1 MKTGLLFFQSIA
13 SSALRSGGRPSSY
26 TVGRQIISE
35 RRGNN
40 INGATYLIATAAG
53 IGGVLCASSSSG
65 TCSSYKSTAM
75 CSSKDNDSTSPNGNR
90 KSIDEPDNTPQHNP
104 LLPFPEGCVRH
115 DTYNGITLDLTTLL
129 SQETESTINTEFGD
143 MLGKALGI
151 WKEEKRKGI
160 WLKIPTSHSHL
171 ISPATKHGFDFQH
184 AEPGYC
190 VLTKWLP
197 QGSVSRLPNGPTH
210 QVIKCFNMMKVKNYI
225 DVIILSLNF
234 PLFFFIHPHLFTG
247 WYWSISNTSYYRENA
262 SCSRKDWPRCKTK
275 GKSSCSFSS
284 LLLAFGG

>member
-13 SSALRSGGRPSSY
+13 SSALRSGRQSSSY
-26 TVGRQIISE
+26 AVGRQIVGE
-35 RRGNN
+35 RRVNN
-40 INGATYLIATAAG
+40 INGAACLIAAAAG
-53 IGGVLCASSSSG
+53 IGGVVGAPSSG
-65 TCSSYKSTAM
+65 TCSYKSTAM
-75 CSSKDNDSTSPNGNR
+75 CSSKDVESTSATTASAGAIRGR

-104 LLPFPEGCVRH
+104 LLPFPEDSLRH
-115 DTYNGITLDLTTLL
+115 DTYNGITLDLTTIT
-129 SQETESTINTEFGD
+129 QETESKIHTDFGD
-143 MLGKALGI
+143 MLGKALDI

-210 QVIKCFNMMKVKNYI
+210 QVQCFNMIKAKKCT
-225 DVIILSLNF
+225 DVLILSQL
-234 PLFFFIHPHLFTG
+234 PALFSFI
-247 WYWSISNTSYYRENA
+247 S
-262 SCSRKDWPRCKTK
+262 
-275 GKSSCSFSS
+275 
-284 LLLAFGG
+284 

>member
-1 MKTGLLFFQSIA
+1 MKTGFLFFQSIA

-104 LLPFPEGCVRH
+104 QLPFSESSLRH
-115 DTYNGITLDLTTLL
+115 DTYNGITIDLTTIL
-129 SQETESTINTEFGD
+129 SQETESKINTEFED

-184 AEPGYC
+184 AEPGFC

-210 QVIKCFNMMKVKNYI
+210 QVIKCFNMMKAKKVHRCAYTLSTSVCSFLYI
-225 DVIILSLNF
+225 LTYSQVGIGALV
-234 PLFFFIHPHLFTG
+234 IHPTTGKMLAVQERTGPAAKRKVRVVVLFLP
-247 WYWSISNTSYYRENA
+247 Y
-262 SCSRKDWPRCKTK
+262 
-275 GKSSCSFSS
+275 
-284 LLLAFGG
+284 